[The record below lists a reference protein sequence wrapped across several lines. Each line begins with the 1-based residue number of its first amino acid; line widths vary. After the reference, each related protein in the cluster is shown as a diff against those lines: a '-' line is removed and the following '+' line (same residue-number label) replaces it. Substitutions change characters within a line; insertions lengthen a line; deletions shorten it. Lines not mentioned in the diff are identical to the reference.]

1 MTPRHTRGFTLLELL
16 VVVVI
21 VSLATTLSV
30 AWLGGDDHR
39 RLDAAT
45 ERLRSDLGLARD
57 VAFLDQRIIGW
68 QADDQGYRFVTWRYE
83 PDAGVWRWVPLES
96 RRLSPQAW
104 PMSLSVMSFS
114 EESVSAGAA
123 SPDAADMPRL
133 VWWPNG
139 EVIGGRLVIGH
150 DGAQRALEVDA
161 LGVYRVKE
169 TGRP

>member
-1 MTPRHTRGFTLLELL
+1 MTRKHVRGFTLLELL

-45 ERLRSDLGLARD
+45 ERLRSDLTLARD

-68 QADDQGYRFVTWRYE
+68 QADARGYQFVTWRYV
-83 PDAGVWRWVPLES
+83 PDTGEWRWVPLES
-96 RRLSPQAW
+96 QRLSPQTW
-104 PMSLSVMSFS
+104 PTSLSID
-114 EESVSAGAA
+114 SVSAGAPSTA
-123 SPDAADMPRL
+123 DADMPRL

-139 EVIGGRLVIGH
+139 EVIGGRLIIGH
-150 DGAQRALEVDA
+150 DGTQRALEVDA
-161 LGVYRVKE
+161 LGIYRVKAASL
-169 TGRP
+169 